1 MNDPTSANLT
11 PPAPPAPPPSP
22 EDKWKPKM
30 PAGVLAAVQRADDL
44 HKQAYTPEPPPGD
57 KVDDPAAPPGA
68 PPAAEATPPAPSQP
82 APQEPPPAPAPR
94 DWERD
99 FNAMKGRLEREQDN
113 SKALAERLAG
123 LESVIAAM
131 RTEAPKQPEAPPARQ
146 KLITEDEEKDYG
158 TDFLAIVGKKAREEL
173 SSELEEMKAT
183 VSYLKEGLGAVGQT
197 IQRGST
203 ERVYDDL
210 AKAVPNWQQMNQD
223 EGFKGWLSEV
233 DPYAGKKRW
242 DMLTEAFN
250 RHDSPRVVNFFKGYL
265 SEAAVT
271 DPSNPPRAPAPSPA
285 PNGAAQGKV
294 PLASF
299 AAPGR
304 AGPAAPSSPADKPVY
319 TRPQIA
325 QFYRDMSA
333 GKWKGREAE
342 AAVHDADIIAAGRE
356 GRIR

>member
-1 MNDPTSANLT
+1 
-11 PPAPPAPPPSP
+11 
-22 EDKWKPKM
+22 M
-30 PAGVLAAVQRADDL
+30 PAGVLAASQRADDL
-44 HKQAYTPEPPPGD
+44 HKQAYTPPEPPAGD
-57 KVDDPAAPPGA
+57 KVDDPSAPQGS
-68 PPAAEATPPAPSQP
+68 PPAAEAKAPAPPQGETPPTPPAP
-82 APQEPPPAPAPR
+82 AAR

-99 FNAMKGRLEREQDN
+99 FNAMKGRLEREQEN
-113 SKALAERLAG
+113 SRTLAERLQG
-123 LESVIAAM
+123 LENVIAGM
-131 RTEAPKQPEAPPARQ
+131 RTEAPKEPTAPLTRQ

-210 AKAVPNWQQMNQD
+210 AKAVPNWQEMNQS
-223 EGFKGWLSEV
+223 EEFKGWLSQV

-250 RHDSPRVVNFFKGYL
+250 RHDSPRVVNFFRGYL

-271 DPSNPPRAPAPSPA
+271 DPQNPPRASTPSPA

-304 AGPAAPSSPADKPVY
+304 AGPAAPSGPADKPVY